1 MTIFETIIGEMPGFV
16 ENPRTCR
23 TEYLRA
29 PGFCELDWSK
39 LHDIVRERLG
49 IDPEDVTVLEEEW
62 SFRKAGARK
71 GYLYA
76 MGLKDPCGFVLLT
89 PHEVRTL

>member
-1 MTIFETIIGEMPGFV
+1 MQMASTIFECIVGEMPGFV
-16 ENPRTCR
+16 ENPKTCK

-29 PGFCELDWSK
+29 KGFLPLDIRA
-39 LHDIVRERLG
+39 LHDLVRARLG
-49 IDPEDVTVLEEEW
+49 IEEDIVTCLEFEGE
-62 SFRKAGARK
+62 RKA
-71 GYLYA
+71 YLYA